1 MSANEVI
8 EINKIKLDGAL
19 TILNLNANMDQLE
32 NAVIKELEKDEYN
45 SIVTEENF
53 ESMNKTAQFC
63 GKKGKQISDFRIAKV
78 KEETEHITVFENSL
92 KALTKMF
99 TDKQTKIKEGLSVFE
114 DKQKKIIKEVCT
126 TYFNQYCLEVGLKEK
141 FQNINL
147 EDMTQTGFM
156 TASGAISK
164 KGKEEVEKRVQV
176 QLNLQN
182 KVENRLMM
190 LENQCLRAGIEPLTE
205 QHIQGFILA
214 DDDTYMR
221 NLNMLIESELK
232 RAEQS
237 KAKQEQE
244 LRQKIEAETS
254 AKNAPVE
261 EERTPFDAPVKKED
275 LNLEEVTREINGQK
289 IVIAYMTTDDKTDYI
304 YNLKKELVSTIYN
317 NDYKVVQVLD
327 RLEKE
332 VIGLKSEEY
341 PKTSSNDEKVMK
353 TLSCTI
359 RVPKDATDEQVIN
372 AVIKMIKDDKFPL
385 ENIKVE

>member
-32 NAVIKELEKDEYN
+32 NAVIKELEKPEYN
-45 SIVTEENF
+45 SIVTMTNF
-53 ESMNKTAQFC
+53 KDMKESSLFL
-63 GKKGKQISDFRIAKV
+63 GKVAKQISDFRIAKV
-78 KEETEHITVFENSL
+78 KEETTDIKLFEDSLKKFTNMFKSKQDEIKQGLDVFEEETRKQV
-92 KALTKMF
+92 KA
-99 TDKQTKIKEGLSVFE
+99 
-114 DKQKKIIKEVCT
+114 VCIA
-126 TYFNQYCLEVGLKEK
+126 YFDDYSLEVGLSDEFK
-141 FQNINL
+141 NVNL

-190 LENQCLRAGIEPLTE
+190 LENQCLKAGIEPLTE
-205 QHIQGFILA
+205 QHIQGFIIA

-221 NLNMLIESELK
+221 NLNMLIESELR

-254 AKNAPVE
+254 AKNALVK
-261 EERTPFDAPVKKED
+261 EERTPFDEPVQEVKEEIK
-275 LNLEEVTREINGQK
+275 EEV
-289 IVIAYMTTDDKTDYI
+289 KTIPNPYHI
-304 YNLKKELVSTIYN
+304 
-317 NDYKVVQVLD
+317 
-327 RLEKE
+327 
-332 VIGLKSEEY
+332 
-341 PKTSSNDEKVMK
+341 PNDEKVMK

-359 RVPKDATDEQVIN
+359 RVSKDATDEQVIN
-372 AVIKMIKDDKFPL
+372 AVIRMIKDDKFPL

>member
-1 MSANEVI
+1 MKDII
-8 EINKIKLDGAL
+8 EINNVQLNGAL

-32 NAVIKELEKDEYN
+32 NAVIQELEKDEYN
-45 SIVTEENF
+45 SIVTMTNF
-53 ESMNKTAQFC
+53 KDMKESSLFL
-63 GKKGKQISDFRIAKV
+63 GKVAKQISDFRIAKV
-78 KEETEHITVFENSL
+78 KEETTDIKLFEDSLKKFTNMFKTKQDIIKQGLDVFEEE
-92 KALTKMF
+92 TR
-99 TDKQTKIKEGLSVFE
+99 KQ
-114 DKQKKIIKEVCT
+114 IKEVCI
-126 TYFNQYCLEVGLKEK
+126 TYFDEYCLQVGLKQE

-147 EDMTQTGFM
+147 EDLTQTGFM
-156 TASGAISK
+156 TASGSISK

-182 KVENRLMM
+182 KVDNRLMM
-190 LENQCLRAGIEPLTE
+190 LENECLKAGIEPLTK
-205 QHIQGFILA
+205 QHVQGFLMA

-221 NLNMLIESELK
+221 NLNMLIQSELR
-232 RAEQS
+232 RAEQLRV
-237 KAKQEQE
+237 KQEQE
-244 LRQKIEAETS
+244 LRQKIEVEAS
-254 AKNAPVE
+254 AKNAQVE
-261 EERTPFDAPVKKED
+261 EERTPFDEPVKKED

-332 VIGLKSEEY
+332 VIGLKPEGY

-359 RVPKDATDEQVIN
+359 RVQKDATDEQVIN
-372 AVIKMIKDDKFPL
+372 AVIRMIKDDKFPL
-385 ENIKVE
+385 GNIKVE

>member
-1 MSANEVI
+1 MSAKEVI

-45 SIVTEENF
+45 SIVTMENF
-53 ESMNKTAQFC
+53 KDMKESSLFL
-63 GKKGKQISDFRIAKV
+63 GKVAKQISDFRIAKV
-78 KEETEHITVFENSL
+78 KEETTDIKLFEDSLKKFTNMFKSKQDVIKQGLDVFEEE
-92 KALTKMF
+92 TR
-99 TDKQTKIKEGLSVFE
+99 KQV
-114 DKQKKIIKEVCT
+114 KEVCT

-221 NLNMLIESELK
+221 NLNMLIENELK

-244 LRQKIEAETS
+244 LRQKIETETS
-254 AKNAPVE
+254 AKNAPVKE
-261 EERTPFDAPVKKED
+261 TELTPFDEPVQEIEEEIK
-275 LNLEEVTREINGQK
+275 EEV
-289 IVIAYMTTDDKTDYI
+289 KTIPNPYHI
-304 YNLKKELVSTIYN
+304 
-317 NDYKVVQVLD
+317 
-327 RLEKE
+327 
-332 VIGLKSEEY
+332 
-341 PKTSSNDEKVMK
+341 PNDEKVMK

-372 AVIKMIKDDKFPL
+372 AVIRMIKDDKFPL
-385 ENIKVE
+385 GNIKVE

>member
-32 NAVIKELEKDEYN
+32 NAVIKELEKPEYN
-45 SIVTEENF
+45 SIVTMTNF
-53 ESMNKTAQFC
+53 KDMKESSLFL
-63 GKKGKQISDFRIAKV
+63 GKVAKQISDFRIAKV
-78 KEETEHITVFENSL
+78 KEETTDIKLFEDSLKKFTNMFKSKQDEIKQGLDVFEEETRKQV
-92 KALTKMF
+92 KA
-99 TDKQTKIKEGLSVFE
+99 
-114 DKQKKIIKEVCT
+114 VCIA
-126 TYFNQYCLEVGLKEK
+126 YFDDYSLEVGLSDEFK
-141 FQNINL
+141 NVNL

-156 TASGAISK
+156 TASGSISK

-190 LENQCLRAGIEPLTE
+190 LENQCLKAGIEPLTE

-232 RAEQS
+232 RAEQI

-254 AKNAPVE
+254 AKNALVE
-261 EERTPFDAPVKKED
+261 EERTPFDEPVQEVKEEIK
-275 LNLEEVTREINGQK
+275 EEV
-289 IVIAYMTTDDKTDYI
+289 KTIPNPYYI
-304 YNLKKELVSTIYN
+304 
-317 NDYKVVQVLD
+317 
-327 RLEKE
+327 
-332 VIGLKSEEY
+332 
-341 PKTSSNDEKVMK
+341 PNDEKVMK

-372 AVIKMIKDDKFPL
+372 AVIRMIKDDKFPL
-385 ENIKVE
+385 ENIKVM

>member
-32 NAVIKELEKDEYN
+32 NAVIKELEKPEYN
-45 SIVTEENF
+45 SIVTMTNF
-53 ESMNKTAQFC
+53 KDMKESSLFL
-63 GKKGKQISDFRIAKV
+63 GKVAKQISDFRIAKV
-78 KEETEHITVFENSL
+78 KEETTDIKLFEDSLKKFTNMFKSKQDVIKQGLDVFEEE
-92 KALTKMF
+92 TR
-99 TDKQTKIKEGLSVFE
+99 KQ
-114 DKQKKIIKEVCT
+114 IKEVCI
-126 TYFNQYCLEVGLKEK
+126 TYLNQYCLEVGLKEK

-156 TASGAISK
+156 TASGSISK

-182 KVENRLMM
+182 KVQNRLMM
-190 LENQCLRAGIEPLTE
+190 LENECLKAGIEPLTK
-205 QHIQGFILA
+205 QHIQGFLFA
-214 DDDTYMR
+214 DDNTYIS
-221 NLNMLIESELK
+221 NLNMLIESELR
-232 RAEQS
+232 RAEQI

-254 AKNAPVE
+254 AKNALVE
-261 EERTPFDAPVKKED
+261 EERTPFDEPVKKED

-359 RVPKDATDEQVIN
+359 RVQKDATDEQVIN
-372 AVIKMIKDDKFPL
+372 AVIRMIKDDKFPI